1 MEKYIATQCIR
12 LLMVILMTAPL
23 QSYSAERFFDLEVI
37 ADHGGQPI
45 DSYLPSGSR
54 TKRAAIPPKIVDAH
68 FPVRTTNMS
77 VGPVGP
83 TEGATLNHNIL
94 TRPFFI
100 IGYDPTSIAWLK
112 SNRAALSEHKAI
124 GLVVNVEN
132 REQMNALQD
141 AAGEEIALQ
150 PTPGDRLAKHFGI
163 QHYPFYLG
171 RDGVMR

>member
-1 MEKYIATQCIR
+1 MEKYIKTHCIR
-12 LLMVILMTAPL
+12 FLTFILITIPL
-23 QSYSAERFFDLEVI
+23 QSYCADGFFELEVI
-37 ADHGGQPI
+37 EDHGGQPI
-45 DSYLPSGSR
+45 DRYLPNGSR
-54 TKRAAIPPKIVDAH
+54 TKGTASPPKIVDAH

-77 VGPVGP
+77 VGPIGP
-83 TEGATLNHNIL
+83 NEGAKLNHNIL

-112 SNRAALSEHKAI
+112 NNRAVLSEHKAI

-132 REQMNALQD
+132 RDQMNVLQD
-141 AAGEEIALQ
+141 AAGEKIALQ
-150 PTPGDRLAKHFGI
+150 PTPGDKLADYFGI